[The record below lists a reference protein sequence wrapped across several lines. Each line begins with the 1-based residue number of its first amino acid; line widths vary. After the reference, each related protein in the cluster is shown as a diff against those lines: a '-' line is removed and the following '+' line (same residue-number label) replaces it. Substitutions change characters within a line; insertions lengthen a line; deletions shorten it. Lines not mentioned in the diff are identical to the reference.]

1 MSDKKQLWAIKTMS
15 DYFYKVAIKLLL
27 WGDNKIITTLS
38 RLNKSDKL
46 RKEGKFH
53 KKTTDITAENSWYHC
68 KFIVV
73 YYLQTSDQ
81 NFVEY

>member
-38 RLNKSDKL
+38 RLNKPDNL
-46 RKEGKFH
+46 RKEGNFIRKLPISLQR
-53 KKTTDITAENSWYHC
+53 TPDITASL
-68 KFIVV
+68 FVV

-81 NFVEY
+81 NYVEY